1 MTPVDRSVTGG
12 ERPELLERALLVRR
26 LDSWLRDT
34 ATGAG
39 RLVLVSGEAG
49 IGKTALLS
57 SFCAGANG
65 ANVLWGDCERLFTPR
80 ALGPFVDIAERVGGE
95 LEEVVL
101 RGAAPH

>member
-1 MTPVDRSVTGG
+1 MTPVERSVTGG

-34 ATGAG
+34 GQGTG

-57 SFCAGANG
+57 SFCSAAKG

-80 ALGPFVDIAERVGGE
+80 AHG
-95 LEEVVL
+95 
-101 RGAAPH
+101 